1 MCFYCVRNHW
11 DGVYSCIW
19 VCFWVDHRCFMRFPA
34 LWLFVSFTC
43 FELWGIFL
51 YCANPSIVALSALL
65 LLVVQLSDVSVY
77 LVLDRRV
84 YIHVIS
90 VKISFNAIP
99 YFSFSVL
106 LFVIGDLSPSLI
118 VNADC
123 ISQCYNMN
131 SCFSEVSTSNI
142 RLVFI
147 ANEWSICVSVF
158 QLYILL
164 TWSREGAIVTLPTKR
179 FDLINHNK

>member
-77 LVLDRRV
+77 LALDRCV

-118 VNADC
+118 ENADC
-123 ISQCYNMN
+123 ISQNISWIAVLVRSLHQTFGLFLLLM
-131 SCFSEVSTSNI
+131 SEVFVW
-142 RLVFI
+142 VF
-147 ANEWSICVSVF
+147 
-158 QLYILL
+158 
-164 TWSREGAIVTLPTKR
+164 
-179 FDLINHNK
+179 FDCIFD